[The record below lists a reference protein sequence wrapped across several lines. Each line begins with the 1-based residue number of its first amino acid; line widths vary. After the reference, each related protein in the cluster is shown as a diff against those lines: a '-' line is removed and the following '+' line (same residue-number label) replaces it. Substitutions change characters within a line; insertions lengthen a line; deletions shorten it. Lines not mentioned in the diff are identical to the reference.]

1 MIAGGVTAI
10 TVLALFF
17 MFRGERVT
25 GKRLSWTSI
34 FYLLFAG
41 ALLLR

>member
-1 MIAGGVTAI
+1 
-10 TVLALFF
+10 

-25 GKRLSWTSI
+25 GRRLSWASV

>member
-1 MIAGGVTAI
+1 VTTIAVI
-10 TVLALFF
+10 ALFF

-25 GKRLSWTSI
+25 GKRLSFATA
-34 FYLLFAG
+34 FYLLFVG